1 MVWGKPEMFRGPGK
15 LRAFLVAS
23 AALFAFTGVS
33 SATGLSMQTGRITS
47 QPIGHYEFCKQF
59 NSECEPVEGSGAA
72 PKVTDYGWD
81 VIKEINRAV
90 NFSVM
95 PKTDLELFGKEEV
108 WTYPEIAGDCED
120 YVLLKRH
127 MLMERGFSAADVLI
141 TVVRKPDGEG
151 HAVLTL
157 RTSEGDFVLDNLVDE
172 VKLWRDTPYSYLK
185 RQASNNSGRW
195 VTIENSSEVMV
206 GALR

>member
-1 MVWGKPEMFRGPGK
+1 MLCRPRLAK
-15 LRAFLVAS
+15 RALIAMIAS
-23 AALFAFTGVS
+23 IAIPTGGMAS
-33 SATGLSMQTGRITS
+33 GLSMETGRITS

-59 NSECEPVEGSGAA
+59 AAECKPVKGSGAA

-90 NFSVM
+90 NQSVM

-108 WTYPEIAGDCED
+108 WAYPDVAGDCED

-127 MLMERGFSAADVLI
+127 MLIERGFSAADALI

-172 VKLWRDTPYSYLK
+172 VRNWRDTPYSYLK

-195 VTIENSSEVMV
+195 VTIENGSDVLV
-206 GALR
+206 GALK